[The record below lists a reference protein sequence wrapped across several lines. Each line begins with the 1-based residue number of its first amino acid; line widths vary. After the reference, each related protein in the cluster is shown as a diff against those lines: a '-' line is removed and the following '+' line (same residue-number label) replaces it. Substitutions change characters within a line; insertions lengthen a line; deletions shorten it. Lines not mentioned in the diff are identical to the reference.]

1 MSLGTA
7 KKRRK
12 QYSDYDMVKTMRFNL
27 EIPWEKYALIA
38 ELIWRFDAQR
48 LTLGKT
54 ALQKMIFLLQRA
66 LGFDC
71 DYEYTLYNYGPFCTD
86 VARDLDIVEGF
97 GGAVIAHDLSGGGY
111 ELRPGPATDDLRK
124 RGAEFLSEVSDAL
137 DRLVGDYGRA
147 TVKDLELRSTIVYI
161 TQPGRS
167 NEEVVRLVHQVKPH
181 FSEAHIEAA
190 RRELDEKGYLGDA
203 IEVPRTLTATN

>member
-1 MSLGTA
+1 MVNAMS
-7 KKRRK
+7 
-12 QYSDYDMVKTMRFNL
+12 FNP
-27 EIPWEKYALIA
+27 EIPWERYALIA
-38 ELIWRFDAQR
+38 ELIHRFDAQR
-48 LTLGKT
+48 VTLGKT

-71 DYEYTLYNYGPFCTD
+71 DYEYTLYTYGPFCAD

-124 RGAEFLSEVSDAL
+124 RGAEFLSQVSDAL
-137 DRLVGDYGRA
+137 DRLVGDYGRS
-147 TVKDLELRSTIVYI
+147 TVKELELRSTIVYMA
-161 TQPGRS
+161 QPGRS

-181 FSEAHIEAA
+181 FSEAQIEAA
-190 RRELDEKGYLGDA
+190 RLELDEKGYLGDT
-203 IEVPRTLTATN
+203 IDLPRALTATN